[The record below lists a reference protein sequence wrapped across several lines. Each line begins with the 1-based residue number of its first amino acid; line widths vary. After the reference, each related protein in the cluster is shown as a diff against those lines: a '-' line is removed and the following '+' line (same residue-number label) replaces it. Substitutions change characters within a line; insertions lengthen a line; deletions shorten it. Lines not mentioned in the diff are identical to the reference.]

1 MLSGSLTILNYSVK
15 FTPAMFP
22 FGMLVMVF
30 RIPGCRS
37 LKEKR
42 GVIKPLLADLRKNF
56 NVSAAEVDSQDAWQE
71 TVIAC
76 AMAGSDRVMVEK
88 SLQTIPGYC
97 ENTYRSVQLIHQEM
111 EIY

>member
-1 MLSGSLTILNYSVK
+1 MTILDYSVK

-42 GVIKPLLADLRKNF
+42 GFIKPLLADLRKNF

-71 TVIAC
+71 IVIAC
-76 AMAGSDRVMVEK
+76 AMTGSDRVILEK
-88 SLQTIPGYC
+88 SLQSIPDYC
-97 ENTYRSVQLIHQEM
+97 ENTHRSFQLIHQEM
-111 EIY
+111 EIL